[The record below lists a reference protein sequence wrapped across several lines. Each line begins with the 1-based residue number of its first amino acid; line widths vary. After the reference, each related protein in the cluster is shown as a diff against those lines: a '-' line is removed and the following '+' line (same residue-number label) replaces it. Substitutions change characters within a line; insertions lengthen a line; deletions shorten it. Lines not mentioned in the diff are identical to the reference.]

1 MENDIDDNILKN
13 IQKPLALLMVSG
25 LMIATAIISHYSSTP
40 VPQSG
45 QTPRKPIL
53 QQPEP
58 KLQPKPQPP
67 KKPEIK
73 KALPQ
78 KTTAPMPTPAEP
90 EKPLKTP
97 PRKSSP
103 KDKDE
108 TFIF

>member
-1 MENDIDDNILKN
+1 MKNDIDNNILKN

-25 LMIATAIISHYSSTP
+25 LMIATAIISHYRSTP
-40 VPQSG
+40 IPQSG
-45 QTPRKPIL
+45 QTPRKSGL

-58 KLQPKPQPP
+58 KTQSTPHSPR
-67 KKPEIK
+67 KPEIK
-73 KALPQ
+73 KALSQ

-90 EKPLKTP
+90 EKPLKTLP
-97 PRKSSP
+97 GKSSP